1 MKWYLDVNWIY
12 LQPKKWVMLNQ
23 IEEFFSEAKFVL
35 NWMYTS
41 SIHLVFR
48 SLYQLCVTFRWK
60 YLSWSAARVNIV
72 GTAWLIVIGIK
83 DCLLVTYSDI
93 TFFLDANLEL
103 NMQQN
108 VSLLF
113 LMKGW
118 KYYPFLKIYVNM
130 SVLISVNL
138 PPFCRFYDERVL
150 HKTNGYNRS
159 FHAHN
164 IHDLTTTVLNYIY
177 SSHNVW
183 DQLKI
188 KKLKTRTDCY
198 SCRA

>member
-1 MKWYLDVNWIY
+1 MKWYLHVNWIY
-12 LQPKKWVMLNQ
+12 LKPKKWVMLNQ

-60 YLSWSAARVNIV
+60 SLSWSAARVNIV

-103 NMQQN
+103 NMLQN

-130 SVLISVNL
+130 SVLIL
-138 PPFCRFYDERVL
+138 PLTYHLFVGFMMNEFFIKPMA
-150 HKTNGYNRS
+150 TTGRS
-159 FHAHN
+159 MP
-164 IHDLTTTVLNYIY
+164 IISTT
-177 SSHNVW
+177 
-183 DQLKI
+183 
-188 KKLKTRTDCY
+188 
-198 SCRA
+198 